1 MGVERSVRRDKS
13 VPSVSART
21 CTSVVA
27 CKCDVCS
34 HSVQVGICQHH
45 SVLCEHHSVLCEW
58 AQCTYVVLYGA
69 QYIHTYI
76 HTLLMSTYTLL
87 SGLLGAIAQ

>member
-1 MGVERSVRRDKS
+1 MVGAGAVREGGDVLEGRWVLSGVCVGRR
-13 VPSVSART
+13 VCHLCQQGRVQ
-21 CTSVVA
+21 SVVA

-34 HSVQVGICQHH
+34 DSVQVGICQHH

-58 AQCTYVVLYGA
+58 AQCTYVALYGA

-76 HTLLMSTYTLL
+76 HC
-87 SGLLGAIAQ
+87 